1 SDLLRQT
8 RQPARDRPGPAPP
21 LHGHPV
27 RQLYRRDP
35 GGPHDSAHD
44 APDHAGGVVRDLCA
58 LVHRGGLHL
67 LFARRQRGHFV
78 PHRQPL
84 LPAGSPCAAGP
95 VLPAT
100 DWGIAHIAEYD
111 DRRARVTPR
120 GAGGGIALNRLRGA
134 VTVVTYPGWQWTLSG
149 GW

>member
-1 SDLLRQT
+1 
-8 RQPARDRPGPAPP
+8 
-21 LHGHPV
+21 
-27 RQLYRRDP
+27 
-35 GGPHDSAHD
+35 
-44 APDHAGGVVRDLCA
+44 
-58 LVHRGGLHL
+58 
-67 LFARRQRGHFV
+67 QRGHFV

-149 GW
+149 GWGTFCLSDRRSSASPEILSEPGFPAHQSRGGDSMPALRQAGRLPKATAPHGPAHKT